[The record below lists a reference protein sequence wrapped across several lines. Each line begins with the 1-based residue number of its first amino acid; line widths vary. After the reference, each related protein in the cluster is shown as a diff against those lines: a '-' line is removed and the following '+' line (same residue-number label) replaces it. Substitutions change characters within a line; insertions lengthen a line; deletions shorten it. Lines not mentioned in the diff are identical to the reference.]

1 MSFPQQK
8 TVRHAELFLVG
19 GKKTISKNMN
29 VKGKNDIPYIMENKT
44 CLTPPTRYY
53 NWDWFPGNS
62 VAYIDSQFLEKR
74 VPTYSIVQLLFPRI
88 VFAGQAGLIHF
99 LRRKSKGIFNMIE
112 EWIMAYG
119 FDFTW
124 SIPLKCQ
131 CHGGNDDNPLEPAVP
146 DFQGRSDG
154 HPWCSFKFTKYTS
167 AHNGLPT
174 LPNYFKRYL
183 GIWVKLKL

>member
-1 MSFPQQK
+1 
-8 TVRHAELFLVG
+8 
-19 GKKTISKNMN
+19 MN

-62 VAYIDSQFLEKR
+62 VAYIDSQFLENG
-74 VPTYSIVQLLFPRI
+74 YPRI
-88 VFAGQAGLIHF
+88 ASCSYFFPELF
-99 LRRKSKGIFNMIE
+99 LRDKPAWYIFWE
-112 EWIMAYG
+112 GSPRGYSTTWWIMANG

-124 SIPLKCQ
+124 SIPLKRQ
-131 CHGGNDDNPLEPAVP
+131 CHGGNDDNPSEPAVP
-146 DFQGRSDG
+146 DFQGKSDG
-154 HPWCSFKFTKYTS
+154 HPWCSLKFTKYTS

-174 LPNYFKRYL
+174 SLPHYFKRYL